1 MVLQLAMGQDKVD
14 QDVVE
19 VASIEAGRAQG
30 INLVSAMPMVLW
42 EVMAEVA
49 LGKMAIRGERMGRKD

>member
-49 LGKMAIRGERMGRKD
+49 LGKMAIRAERMGRED